1 MKTKIKKQSANM
13 FLAIAAVLIMF
24 GFSSCATKAL
34 FLTSAVV
41 PAAEG
46 SIKVKEDG
54 NKNFVISVD
63 ISNLADSQRL
73 TPPKSFYIV
82 WMVTDNGIT
91 KNIGQIISSSKSMSN
106 RLKASFETVSSFKP
120 TKIFI
125 TAENEAEIQYPNSE
139 VVLTTD
145 FIQSN

>member
-13 FLAIAAVLIMF
+13 FIAIVAVVIMF
-24 GFSSCATKAL
+24 GFSSCATKAP
-34 FLTSAVV
+34 FLSSSVV

-46 SIKVKEDG
+46 SIKIKEDG
-54 NKNFVISVD
+54 NRNFVISVD
-63 ISNLADSQRL
+63 ISNLAESQRL

-91 KNIGQIISSSKSMSN
+91 KNIGQIISSSKSISN

-125 TAENEAEIQYPNSE
+125 TAENETEIQYPNSE
-139 VVLTTD
+139 VILTTD
-145 FIQSN
+145 FIQ